1 MTVPVYSA
9 GIVSQSFWFIEF
21 KKYLRLIQD
30 GKPEEDIKTLIIKDN
45 IFGAPNE
52 YRARRMFGYLSSRV
66 KTLCMEEID
75 LFFICD
81 LASQKI
87 INLIS
92 IAKTDF
98 LLFEFLNEVY
108 REHVI
113 IGSDYLNLAEA
124 RVFMKRKEEQSE
136 IIAAWADKTK
146 RRMIS
151 NYFNFLTDA
160 GLLTSV
166 DKNRRITPPV
176 IDMSLEN
183 YLKSSGEPAILKA
196 ITGVY

>member
-1 MTVPVYSA
+1 MTVQVYSA

-30 GKPEEDIKTLIIKDN
+30 GKPEEEIKTLIIKDN

-66 KTLCMEEID
+66 KNLCMEEID
-75 LFFICD
+75 MFFRCD

-113 IGSDYLNLAEA
+113 LGSRYLNHAEA

-166 DKNRRITPPV
+166 DKNRHITPPV

-183 YLKSSGEPAILKA
+183 YLKSSGQTAILKA